1 MSRPRAFGSAST
13 LATSALICMTSAR
26 GVPAGA
32 NSPERLAVRQAG
44 RRWSGGRVVGEQP
57 GSARIGGGD
66 HAPLAGGDMR
76 DRDHRRPKQPMNAPA
91 EQVGNRAVGRKGCVL
106 HA

>member
-32 NSPERLAVRQAG
+32 NSPERLVVRQAG
-44 RRWSGGRVVGEQP
+44 RRWSGGRVVGWSGNNP
-57 GSARIGGGD
+57 HRRASVVAITRRLPAAICGIATIGG
-66 HAPLAGGDMR
+66 P
-76 DRDHRRPKQPMNAPA
+76 NSI
-91 EQVGNRAVGRKGCVL
+91 
-106 HA
+106 